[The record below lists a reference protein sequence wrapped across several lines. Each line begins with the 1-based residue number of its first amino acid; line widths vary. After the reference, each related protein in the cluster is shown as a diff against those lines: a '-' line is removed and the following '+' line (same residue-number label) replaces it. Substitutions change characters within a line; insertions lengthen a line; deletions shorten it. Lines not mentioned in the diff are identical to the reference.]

1 MPTMILRRPVIVG
14 GYLALYIVLDWMS
27 LIHPAGAPSALG
39 ITPWNPPAGLSFA
52 LLLRYGPTF
61 IPAVFAAVILA
72 SILFHGLSDAPVTI
86 VASALTIALVYG
98 AAAVVLRN
106 RLLISIRL
114 RTHRDL
120 LALLAVALLATMIVA
135 VTVVAIFAFSGLLER
150 EGFWNFALHFWVGD
164 MIGIAGFTP
173 LALLMMD
180 AQRRAALRYGLQP
193 WEYVLQLCAIAFG
206 LWIIFGWELSD
217 HFEYSYV
224 LFLPLI
230 WIALRGGLIGATWG
244 ILATQLGLALA
255 IQVKG
260 FDVAVTTQ
268 FQLLMIAVAVT
279 GLVLGAIVEEEER
292 AESSLRDSETRLQ
305 TVVETAPDAI
315 LTFDEAGV
323 ITSAN
328 KAAERMFA
336 APGRWPYG
344 VHMQTLLSG
353 MSMDDPEAIAGGEM
367 VARRLD
373 DSTFAAEV
381 AVGAAEISG
390 RALYVAAVR
399 DISLRKQAE
408 IWLKEHEAELAH
420 ASRLTATG
428 EMAASLAH
436 EINQPLTALISYA
449 RACQAVLKAGHA
461 EDERSR
467 AALPLIEQT
476 VQQALRAGEIIR
488 STREFLRRGDVRIT
502 KVEVA
507 QVFKAAYDLVKSEA
521 ALNHVRVVIRFER
534 EVPPVLADA
543 IQVEQVILNLIRN
556 SMEAMANIPEDRRE
570 IRLSATLDPAE
581 PGFVTIA
588 VQDSGPG
595 FPTELADRMFKPFS
609 TTKSTGMGLGLS
621 ISRSL
626 IEAYGGRIW
635 SVTGGPDSGA
645 DIRFTLP
652 CDTDIKGN
660 G

>member
-1 MPTMILRRPVIVG
+1 MRAMILRRPVIIGV
-14 GYLALYIVLDWMS
+14 YLALYLVLDWMS

-61 IPAVFAAVILA
+61 VPAVFAAVILA
-72 SILFHGLSDAPVTI
+72 STLFHGLSDTPITFIIA
-86 VASALTIALVYG
+86 ALVIAITYG
-98 AAAVVLRN
+98 AAAMILRN
-106 RLLISIRL
+106 RMLMSIRL

-120 LALLAVALLATMIVA
+120 LLLLAVALIATMIVA
-135 VTVVAIFAFSGLLER
+135 AAVIAIFAFRGLLPR
-150 EGFWNFALHFWVGD
+150 ADFWNIALHFWVGD

-180 AQRRAALRYGLQP
+180 PQRRAALKYGWRP
-193 WEYVLQLCAIAFG
+193 REHVLQLCAIAFG
-206 LWIIFGWELSD
+206 LWIIFGWESSD

-230 WIALRGGLIGATWG
+230 WVALRGGLLGATWG
-244 ILATQLGLALA
+244 ILATQLGLAIA
-255 IQVKG
+255 IQLKG

-268 FQLLMIAVAVT
+268 FQLLMLAVAVT

-315 LTFDEAGV
+315 LTFDEGGV

-328 KAAERMFA
+328 RAAERMFA

-353 MSMDDPEAIAGGEM
+353 ISMDDPEAIAGGEM

-381 AVGAAEISG
+381 AVGAAEIAG

-399 DISLRKQAE
+399 DISIRKQAE

-449 RACQAVLKAGHA
+449 RACQAVLKAGGA
-461 EDERSR
+461 ENDRSR

-488 STREFLRRGDVRIT
+488 STREFLRRGDTRVT
-502 KVEVA
+502 KVDVA
-507 QVFKAAYDLVKSEA
+507 QIFKAAYDLVKSEA
-521 ALNHVRVVIRFER
+521 ALSHVRIVIRFER

-543 IQVEQVILNLIRN
+543 IQIEQVVLNLIRN
-556 SMEAMANIPEDRRE
+556 SMEAMAHIPAERRE
-570 IRLSATLDPAE
+570 INLSATLDPAE
-581 PGFVTIA
+581 PGFVTVA
-588 VQDSGPG
+588 VRDSGPG
-595 FPTELADRMFKPFS
+595 FPPELADRMFKPFS

-626 IEAYGGRIW
+626 IEAHGGRIW
-635 SVTGGPDSGA
+635 SVTGGPEAGA
-645 DIRFTLP
+645 DVRFTLP
-652 CDTDIKGN
+652 IYTDVKSDA
-660 G
+660 

>member
-1 MPTMILRRPVIVG
+1 MILRRPVIIG

-72 SILFHGLSDAPVTI
+72 SVLFHGLSDAPLTI

-98 AAAVVLRN
+98 AAAMMLRN

-120 LALLAVALLATMIVA
+120 LALLAVALIATMVVA
-135 VTVVAIFAFSGLLER
+135 VAVVAISVFNGLLER
-150 EGFWNFALHFWVGD
+150 EGFWNVALHFWVGD

-180 AQRRAALRYGLQP
+180 AQRRAALRYGLRP

-315 LTFDEAGV
+315 LTFDEEGV

-353 MSMDDPEAIAGGEM
+353 MSMDDPEAVAGGEM
-367 VARRLD
+367 VARKLD
-373 DSTFAAEV
+373 DTTFAAEV
-381 AVGAAEISG
+381 AVGAAEVAG

-449 RACQAVLKAGHA
+449 RACQAVIEAGA
-461 EDERSR
+461 PDDERSR
-467 AALPLIEQT
+467 AALPLIDQT

-502 KVEVA
+502 KVDVA

-521 ALNHVRVVIRFER
+521 ALNHVRIVIRYER

-543 IQVEQVILNLIRN
+543 IQVEQVILNLLRN
-556 SMEAMANIPEDRRE
+556 SMEAMANTPEDRRE

-595 FPTELADRMFKPFS
+595 FPAELADRMFKPFS

-626 IEAYGGRIW
+626 IEAHGGHIW
-635 SVTGGPDSGA
+635 SVSGGPDTGA

-652 CDTDIKGN
+652 SYTDMKGDA
-660 G
+660 